1 MFRAWWRVEEDYDFM
16 VNKIP
21 ETFASMGFGV
31 EDRKLHVLS
40 CVHHVI
46 VFTKVK
52 LIERNDEE
60 I

>member
-1 MFRAWWRVEEDYDFM
+1 MIFM